1 MAEILNNKKKQKIIA
16 DYIETNNKSEA
27 ARMNNVSEA
36 TVRNVV
42 KEYGEDKVAKL
53 FEQKKMENTQDTL
66 EYMKE
71 QHETKKRILDKLL
84 KGIETK
90 ADDID
95 MFTNIKDLATA
106 YGIIIDKELK
116 SLELKLKSKEN
127 EEVEKKNG
135 VIDELIGALNKAKE
149 NK

>member
-42 KEYGEDKVAKL
+42 KEYGEDKVTNL

-84 KGIETK
+84 NGIETK
-90 ADDID
+90 ADNID

-127 EEVEKKNG
+127 EEAEKKNG

-149 NK
+149 DK